1 MHDKNLKAVSYILIE
16 IFKLMLLLLL
26 MAYSFFD
33 SMLGLIILSPYGIYS
48 IIMITKKLK
57 LRKKEILTLEFKD
70 MLRCIQASMEA
81 GTSIEKSISEIEEDL
96 IIMHDDNSIIVSELR
111 VMKRKLELGENIE
124 NIFLSFSESI
134 NVREISNFA
143 GIFSQAK
150 RAGGNLLK
158 LIRATCEE
166 LYTKEELKTQID
178 EILSANRTECLIMK
192 LMPLIIILYF
202 RLFSS
207 SFLNVLYQ
215 TSLGRL
221 VMLGVAILYII
232 LLEVSEKIIE
242 RIGA

>member
-1 MHDKNLKAVSYILIE
+1 MHDKNLKAASYIFIE
-16 IFKLMLLLLL
+16 ILKLMLLLLF
-26 MAYSFFD
+26 MAYLFFD
-33 SMLGLIILSPYGIYS
+33 SVLGLIILSPYAIYS
-48 IIMITKKLK
+48 IIMITKRLK
-57 LRKKEILTLEFKD
+57 LRRKEILILEFRD

-81 GTSIEKSISEIEEDL
+81 GTSIEKSLDEIEDDL
-96 IIMHDDNSIIVSELR
+96 IIMHGEDSIIVAELR
-111 VMKRKLELGENIE
+111 IMKRKLELGENIE
-124 NIFLSFSESI
+124 NILLSFAEEI
-134 NVREISNFA
+134 NVREIINFA

-158 LIRATCEE
+158 LIRATCED
-166 LYTKEELKTQID
+166 LYTKEELKRQID

-192 LMPLIIILYF
+192 LMPLIIIMYF

-221 VMLGVAILYII
+221 IMLGVAIVYII